1 MMLGTL
7 NKSHESVESLLAAL
21 KLTRKNPTLNIIHF
35 SSNVNQLGS
44 FNADDD
50 GTVGSPAEGEEYRIT
65 ANGETLLNEAIGL
78 KTAEEN
84 LFVLSQL
91 NISTQLIVA
100 RRILVS
106 VMSFLENKSYE
117 LLSSLNLT
125 DIQNYIRLLQLSAAG
140 RFGNPTSNAASSS
153 VKLSTTGNLSFI
165 CKGISKVVSKSEE
178 SAQKLVEACSR
189 DLFILAVGG
198 VSVLEKSKALKA
210 CNVAG
215 KVSELSILCNP
226 PFSVTRY
233 LVEIAVKSFE
243 HFATAGHSCFSVLA
257 DALASCM
264 YSSKLQRIEQSW
276 ATEQLLTLFAFVTKK
291 SGKSR
296 IGMSNYICVLFVTSC
311 VSVAVDMFKE
321 EMTHYSTDTE
331 VRKNA
336 FA

>member
-21 KLTRKNPTLNIIHF
+21 KLTRKNPTLNVIHF
-35 SSNVNQLGS
+35 FSNVNQLGS

-50 GTVGSPAEGEEYRIT
+50 GSVASPAEGEEYRIT
-65 ANGETLLNEAIGL
+65 ANGEALLSEAVAL

-91 NISTQLIVA
+91 NISLQLIVA
-100 RRILVS
+100 RRVLVS
-106 VMSFLENKSYE
+106 VMSFLENRSYE

-140 RFGNPTSNAASSS
+140 RFGNPSNDTASSN
-153 VKLSTTGNLSFI
+153 VKLSTTGNISFI
-165 CKGISKVVSKSEE
+165 CKGISKIVSKSEE
-178 SAQKLVEACSR
+178 SACKLVEACSR

-210 CNVAG
+210 SNAG
-215 KVSELSILCNP
+215 KVSELSVLCNP

-243 HFATAGHSCFSVLA
+243 HFATVGYSCFSVLA

-264 YSSKLQRIEQSW
+264 YSSKLQRTEQAW
-276 ATEQLLTLFAFVTKK
+276 ATEQLLTLFAFVSKK
-291 SGKSR
+291 SNKSR
-296 IGMSNYICVLFVTSC
+296 IGTYVLI
-311 VSVAVDMFKE
+311 
-321 EMTHYSTDTE
+321 
-331 VRKNA
+331 
-336 FA
+336 

>member
-1 MMLGTL
+1 MIAVLDKCKFNALLNVICIVIVPVPDMMLGTL

-21 KLTRKNPTLNIIHF
+21 KLTRKNPTLNVIHF
-35 SSNVNQLGS
+35 FSTLNQLGS

-50 GTVGSPAEGEEYRIT
+50 GTVAAPAEGEEYRIT
-65 ANGETLLNEAIGL
+65 ANGEALLGEAVAL
-78 KTAEEN
+78 KSAEEN

-91 NISTQLIVA
+91 NIGTQLIVA
-100 RRILVS
+100 RRVLVN

-117 LLSSLNLT
+117 LLSSLNLN

-140 RFGNPTSNAASSS
+140 RFGNPSNNVASNN
-153 VKLSTTGNLSFI
+153 VRLSNTGNISFI
-165 CKGISKVVSKSEE
+165 CKGISKIVSKSEE
-178 SAQKLVEACSR
+178 SARKLVEACSR

-210 CNVAG
+210 NEVAG
-215 KVSELSILCNP
+215 KPSELSVLCNP

-243 HFATAGHSCFSVLA
+243 HFAMVVGHSCFSVLA

-264 YSSKLQRIEQSW
+264 YSSKLQRTEQAW
-276 ATEQLLTLFAFVTKK
+276 ATEQLLALLAFVSKK

-296 IGMSNYICVLFVTSC
+296 IGV
-311 VSVAVDMFKE
+311 
-321 EMTHYSTDTE
+321 
-331 VRKNA
+331 
-336 FA
+336 

>member
-21 KLTRKNPTLNIIHF
+21 KLTRKNPTLNVIHF
-35 SSNVNQLGS
+35 STVNQLGS

-50 GTVGSPAEGEEYRIT
+50 STMASTSEGEEYRVT
-65 ANGETLLNEAIGL
+65 ANGVALLGEAIAL
-78 KTAEEN
+78 KSAEES
-84 LFVLSQL
+84 LFVLSQI
-91 NISTQLIVA
+91 NISAQLIVA
-100 RRILVS
+100 RRILLS

-140 RFGNPTSNAASSS
+140 RFGNPNSNAVSSNI
-153 VKLSTTGNLSFI
+153 KLSTVGNISFI
-165 CKGISKVVSKSEE
+165 CKGISKIVSKSEE

-198 VSVLEKSKALKA
+198 VSVLEKSKALKSGDG
-210 CNVAG
+210 AG
-215 KVSELSILCNP
+215 KTSELSVLCNP

-243 HFATAGHSCFSVLA
+243 YFVSVGHSCFSLLA

-264 YSSKLQRIEQSW
+264 YSSKLQRNEQAW
-276 ATEQLLTLFAFVTKK
+276 ATEQLLSLFAFVSKK
-291 SGKSR
+291 SAKSR
-296 IGMSNYICVLFVTSC
+296 IGSYTCGNIV
-311 VSVAVDMFKE
+311 
-321 EMTHYSTDTE
+321 
-331 VRKNA
+331 
-336 FA
+336 

>member
-21 KLTRKNPTLNIIHF
+21 KLTRKNPTLNVIHF
-35 SSNVNQLGS
+35 SSTVNQLGS
-44 FNADDD
+44 DDD
-50 GTVGSPAEGEEYRIT
+50 GTVAAPAEGEEYRVT
-65 ANGETLLNEAIGL
+65 ANGEALLGEAVAL
-78 KTAEEN
+78 KSAEEN

-125 DIQNYIRLLQLSAAG
+125 DIQNYIHLLQLSAAG
-140 RFGNPTSNAASSS
+140 RFGNPSNNAPSSN
-153 VKLSTTGNLSFI
+153 VKLSTTGNIIFI
-165 CKGISKVVSKSEE
+165 CKGISKIVSKSEE

-210 CNVAG
+210 SDG
-215 KVSELSILCNP
+215 KLSELSVLCNP

-243 HFATAGHSCFSVLA
+243 HFTTVSHSCFSVLA

-264 YSSKLQRIEQSW
+264 YSSKLQRTEQAW
-276 ATEQLLTLFAFVTKK
+276 ATEQLLALFAFISKK

-296 IGMSNYICVLFVTSC
+296 IGMGHILLQCKQLYIFMSFCSCGYVYRRNDSLSNRY
-311 VSVAVDMFKE
+311 
-321 EMTHYSTDTE
+321 
-331 VRKNA
+331 
-336 FA
+336 

>member
-1 MMLGTL
+1 MLIVPLIVPDMMLRTL
-7 NKSHESVESLLAAL
+7 NRSHELVERLLAAL
-21 KLTRKNPTLNIIHF
+21 KLTRKNPTLNVIHF
-35 SSNVNQLGS
+35 FSTMNQLGS

-50 GTVGSPAEGEEYRIT
+50 DETVAAPAEGEEYRVT
-65 ANGETLLNEAIGL
+65 ANGEALLSEAVAL
-78 KTAEEN
+78 KSAEEN

-91 NISTQLIVA
+91 NISAQLVVA

-140 RFGNPTSNAASSS
+140 RFGNPSNNAASSN
-153 VKLSTTGNLSFI
+153 VKLSTTGNISFI
-165 CKGISKVVSKSEE
+165 CKGISKIVSKSEE

-198 VSVLEKSKALKA
+198 VLVLEKLKALKA
-210 CNVAG
+210 SDVAG
-215 KVSELSILCNP
+215 RRSELSVLCNP

-243 HFATAGHSCFSVLA
+243 HFAAVSHSCFPVLA

-264 YSSKLQRIEQSW
+264 YSSKLQRTEQAW
-276 ATEQLLTLFAFVTKK
+276 ATEQLLALFAFVSKK

-296 IGMSNYICVLFVTSC
+296 IGTHVVMYLYNQLYALYIL
-311 VSVAVDMFKE
+311 
-321 EMTHYSTDTE
+321 
-331 VRKNA
+331 
-336 FA
+336 

>member
-21 KLTRKNPTLNIIHF
+21 KLTRKNPTLNVIHF
-35 SSNVNQLGS
+35 FSTVNQLGS

-50 GTVGSPAEGEEYRIT
+50 GTVAAPAEGEEYRVT
-65 ANGETLLNEAIGL
+65 ANGEMLLHEAVAL
-78 KTAEEN
+78 KSAEEN

-91 NISTQLIVA
+91 NISAQLIVA

-117 LLSSLNLT
+117 LLSTLNLT

-140 RFGNPTSNAASSS
+140 RFGNPSNCTTLSN
-153 VKLSTTGNLSFI
+153 VKLSTAGNILFI
-165 CKGISKVVSKSEE
+165 CKGISKIVSKSEE

-210 CNVAG
+210 SDVAG
-215 KVSELSILCNP
+215 KVSELSVLCNP

-243 HFATAGHSCFSVLA
+243 HFAPAGHACFAVLA

-264 YSSKLQRIEQSW
+264 YSSKLQRTEQAW
-276 ATEQLLTLFAFVTKK
+276 ATEQLLTLFAFVSKK
-291 SGKSR
+291 SSKSR
-296 IGMSNYICVLFVTSC
+296 IGVWQYYQYTIILKTQGE
-311 VSVAVDMFKE
+311 AEGFKIHQD
-321 EMTHYSTDTE
+321 THG
-331 VRKNA
+331 
-336 FA
+336 